1 MRIRIYYRALSENG
15 ISSYYYKPTGTDQ
28 ETVINELWAKL
39 IKSDTEKAR
48 ISLIPSD
55 LKLVRFSVEN
65 SSLGLYFDSS
75 YQNMDTVSELL
86 FRAGIVRTFCQVE
99 GQHRQLHLESVCAG
113 WCSGYHSQSS
123 LQDIQLCTGNQGR
136 QQVHGIR

>member
-1 MRIRIYYRALSENG
+1 MLFFCFYVWQLDAIKTVSTDGIRIYYRALSENG

-99 GQHRQLHLESVCAG
+99 GVESVTF
-113 WCSGYHSQSS
+113 
-123 LQDIQLCTGNQGR
+123 L
-136 QQVHGIR
+136 

>member
-1 MRIRIYYRALSENG
+1 MKKNCINRWNPYFTIGLCQKNG

-65 SSLGLYFDSS
+65 SSLGH
-75 YQNMDTVSELL
+75 L
-86 FRAGIVRTFCQVE
+86 F
-99 GQHRQLHLESVCAG
+99 
-113 WCSGYHSQSS
+113 
-123 LQDIQLCTGNQGR
+123 
-136 QQVHGIR
+136 

>member
-1 MRIRIYYRALSENG
+1 M
-15 ISSYYYKPTGTDQ
+15 
-28 ETVINELWAKL
+28 AKL

-65 SSLGLYFDSS
+65 SSLGLYFDQFLSK
-75 YQNMDTVSELL
+75 YDTVSELL

-99 GQHRQLHLESVCAG
+99 GVESVTFFVDENATYKIVPLHLLVLRQLLTM
-113 WCSGYHSQSS
+113 WI
-123 LQDIQLCTGNQGR
+123 L
-136 QQVHGIR
+136 